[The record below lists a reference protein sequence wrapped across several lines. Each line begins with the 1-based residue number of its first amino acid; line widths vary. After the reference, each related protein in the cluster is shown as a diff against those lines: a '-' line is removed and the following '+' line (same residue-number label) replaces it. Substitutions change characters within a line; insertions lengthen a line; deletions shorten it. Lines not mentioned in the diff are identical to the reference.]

1 MSLKVQIIPALSDNY
16 IYLLIAD
23 DGEHVGVVDPG
34 DGAAVLKALDH
45 GKLQPTHIFNTH
57 HHSDHTAGNHAL
69 KERYNAPVIGPAAEA
84 SRIPDLDQT
93 VQEGDVLDFGGNR
106 VEVIATPGHTSGH
119 ICFYFPD
126 AGIAFVGDTLF
137 VMGCGRL
144 FEGDAEQMWDSLC
157 KLRDLPEQTAI
168 YCGHEYTLSNAR
180 FARSIDPDNAAL
192 AERMRIVEGLRGR
205 GLATIPSTIG
215 EERQTNPFL
224 RADDPGLQA
233 SLNLSGA
240 PAARVFAEIRRRKDA
255 A

>member
-1 MSLKVQIIPALSDNY
+1 
-16 IYLLIAD
+16 
-23 DGEHVGVVDPG
+23 
-34 DGAAVLKALDH
+34 
-45 GKLQPTHIFNTH
+45 
-57 HHSDHTAGNHAL
+57 
-69 KERYNAPVIGPAAEA
+69 
-84 SRIPDLDQT
+84 
-93 VQEGDVLDFGGNR
+93 
-106 VEVIATPGHTSGH
+106 
-119 ICFYFPD
+119 
-126 AGIAFVGDTLF
+126 
-137 VMGCGRL
+137 MGCGRL

-180 FARSIDPDNAAL
+180 FARSIDPDNTAL

-224 RADDPGLQA
+224 RADDPDLQA
-233 SLNLSGA
+233 NLNLSGA